1 MKNLFLILSIICAM
15 QCFAQD
21 PQLLDTTWYLDYIF
35 MNSEELHPP
44 GEEGEAT
51 VIPMDISLV
60 DFNTVVC
67 DSHACNDI
75 DFNGGNDSFTLISCV
90 TGIFGCEFNENEAYQ
105 NLYFYDFFNA
115 DFPPNSF
122 DYTIEVNGN
131 KKTLTLTNATG
142 IQAIYSDQILA
153 IIDETI
159 VDVRLYPNPV
169 SDLLTISSPNNEILS
184 IHIYDLLGKQI
195 TSFKSSRL
203 ENIEISLTNLDSG
216 IYFLKILTDAGQV
229 IKKIIKE

>member
-1 MKNLFLILSIICAM
+1 MKNLFLILSILCTM
-15 QCFAQD
+15 QSFAQD
-21 PQLLDTTWYLDYIF
+21 PQLLDTTWYLDYLF
-35 MNSEELHPP
+35 MNSEEFHPP

-90 TGIFGCEFNENEAYQ
+90 TGIFGCEFNENEGYQ

-122 DYTIEVNGN
+122 NYLIETVGD
-131 KKTLTLTNATG
+131 KKTLTLTNSDG
-142 IQAIYSDQILA
+142 DQAIYSDQILA
-153 IIDETI
+153 VNDERL
-159 VDVRLYPNPV
+159 VDVGVYPNPV
-169 SDLLTISSPNNEILS
+169 NDILTLSSPSNEILS
-184 IHIYDLLGKQI
+184 IHIYSINGKKVY
-195 TSFKSSRL
+195 SFENKSQGL
-203 ENIEISLTNLDSG
+203 NEINVIDLDSG
-216 IYFLKILTDAGQV
+216 IYFLKILTDVGELA
-229 IKKIIKE
+229 KKIIKK